1 VQADA
6 GSIRIDGAPVQI
18 GSAAEARRLGI
29 SAIFQEPVLFDEL
42 TVAENIF
49 ITDRPRRRTRLG
61 GGVDWAT
68 MRRRAAEILS
78 QLDGGIDPD
87 ARLRQLSLARRHL
100 VQIARALSN
109 DARILIMDE
118 PSAALSHREAEELFA
133 ITRRLRDEGRAILF
147 ISHKFEEVFALCDR
161 YAVFRDGAG
170 VGQGALDTVDRDALI
185 RMMVGREVTQLFPK
199 QEVTIGRKVLRVE
212 ALGRGLEYADVHFN
226 LHAGEILGVYGLIGA
241 GRSEV
246 MQALS
251 IRSARQAIAH
261 GIGLVP
267 EDRQGQGTHPRL
279 PTGDNITLASLGR
292 LTRHG
297 FLDRLPR
304 AHRRPGWHRISA

>member
-1 VQADA
+1 MGRPVSESYRARGRPANPTCIPVSPKGRQYKIITGIVQADA
-6 GSIRIDGAPVQI
+6 GSIRINGGPVQI
-18 GSAAEARRLGI
+18 GSAAEARWLGI

-68 MRRRAAEILS
+68 MRRRAAEVLS

-87 ARLRQLSLARRHL
+87 VRLRQLSLARRHL

-170 VGQGALDTVDRDALI
+170 SDRA
-185 RMMVGREVTQLFPK
+185 
-199 QEVTIGRKVLRVE
+199 
-212 ALGRGLEYADVHFN
+212 
-226 LHAGEILGVYGLIGA
+226 
-241 GRSEV
+241 RSTP
-246 MQALS
+246 S
-251 IRSARQAIAH
+251 IA
-261 GIGLVP
+261 
-267 EDRQGQGTHPRL
+267 
-279 PTGDNITLASLGR
+279 
-292 LTRHG
+292 TR
-297 FLDRLPR
+297 
-304 AHRRPGWHRISA
+304 